1 MVVKL
6 QEEVEQKTFNIVVS
20 TTKLTARTILNA
32 GRTALQQYQSKLL
45 ADKSSGKQS
54 VRMLLR
60 QNRGVSSVEIDKTNI
75 KGFERYAK
83 KYGIDYAIRKDSSE
97 VPPRYLVFF
106 KAPDVEAFNS
116 AFKEYSASLLNKDK
130 RPSVLARLQELV
142 QAAAELPGQV
152 RHKEQER
159 GL

>member
-83 KYGIDYAIRKDSSE
+83 KCGIDYAIYSGGQYVIWPDLFKAGYTLQDYAIGPYTMTKNSASVTKSE
-97 VPPRYLVFF
+97 V
-106 KAPDVEAFNS
+106 KAETGIAP
-116 AFKEYSASLLNKDK
+116 
-130 RPSVLARLQELV
+130 LAGTEMPKAATPTGVQRLI
-142 QAAAELPGQV
+142 
-152 RHKEQER
+152 RK
-159 GL
+159 